1 VVYDFHENQELA
13 TQIEAERLASDV
25 RSIMLNSGG
34 PVAARTVYPILERNH
49 RELGLAIESKP
60 QARVATILFT
70 DIEGFTSIGEKLS
83 PDRLVTLLNEYFSVI
98 TKPIEKHK
106 GVITQ
111 FQGDAILAVFNVP
124 SDDPDHAANAVRA
137 ALEIQE
143 LLFDRVFSE
152 GIKLTTRI
160 GINTGNVV
168 AGSVGSEDR
177 VNYTVHGDAVN
188 LAARLEALNKEYG
201 TRVILSGSTAELVG
215 ERFACDAMGEIVV
228 RGKQTSVRVFRLV
241 LPGDGG
247 PAD

>member
-1 VVYDFHENQELA
+1 
-13 TQIEAERLASDV
+13 
-25 RSIMLNSGG
+25 M
-34 PVAARTVYPILERNH
+34 
-49 RELGLAIESKP
+49 
-60 QARVATILFT
+60 
-70 DIEGFTSIGEKLS
+70 
-83 PDRLVTLLNEYFSVI
+83 
-98 TKPIEKHK
+98 
-106 GVITQ
+106 
-111 FQGDAILAVFNVP
+111 
-124 SDDPDHAANAVRA
+124 
-137 ALEIQE
+137 
-143 LLFDRVFSE
+143 
-152 GIKLTTRI
+152 LTTRI

-215 ERFACDAMGEIVV
+215 ERFACDPMGEIVV